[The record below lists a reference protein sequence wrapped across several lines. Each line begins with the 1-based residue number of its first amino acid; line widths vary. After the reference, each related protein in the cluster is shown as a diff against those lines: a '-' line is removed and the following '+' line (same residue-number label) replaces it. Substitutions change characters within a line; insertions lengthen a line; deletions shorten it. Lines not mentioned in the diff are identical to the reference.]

1 MIKVLKQVQD
11 SELGDIFFRKNSR
24 AKQYIIRCQKGKI
37 NVTIPWLG
45 SLKDAER
52 FFEKNREKLLPIVEK
67 MRKQTANANPPIS
80 SEEIISLKEK
90 ATTYLPIELAR
101 LAQDYGFQYKSSQVG
116 KSRTQ
121 WGSCSS
127 VGTIRL
133 SLYLMLL
140 PKSLIQ
146 YVLLHELCH
155 TVHHNHG
162 KNFWT
167 LLDKCTEGKAKQL
180 QKELKKYP
188 IPH

>member
-11 SELGDIFFRKNSR
+11 PELGDVLFRKNSR
-24 AKQYIIRCQKGKI
+24 AKQYIIRCRKGKI

-45 SLKDAER
+45 SLKEAER

-67 MRKQTANANPPIS
+67 IKEQAAGENPPIS
-80 SEEIISLKEK
+80 AEDIASLKEK
-90 ATTYLPIELAR
+90 ATTYLPAELAR
-101 LAQDYGFQYKSSQVG
+101 LAQGYGFQYKSSQIG

-140 PKSLIQ
+140 PKNLIQ

-162 KNFWT
+162 KNFWA
-167 LLDKCTEGKAKQL
+167 LLDKCTGGEAKQL
-180 QKELKKYP
+180 RKELRRCT